1 MAAKLGR
8 PTDSPKTQSVHVR
21 FDEESA
27 TILEAYCRQEGVTK
41 AEAIRRGVKKLE
53 SDIKK

>member
-53 SDIKK
+53 SEIKK